1 MIKIFLFINLII
13 IFPAKIRLSEF
24 SQDCLIYNQKYSNEY
39 LFASNNIFT
48 AGIINVQNPNHNVYS
63 IPKESVDDFNKLK
76 WTLEQ
81 VNRPNSTL
89 VTLKSNKG
97 EYLCASNLYHDLFRH
112 RRRIYLK
119 GKNNK
124 NRSMSII
131 RNCEWRLEQF
141 AEKKIQTFI
150 IWNDFYNEPLYAPS
164 FFYKYNSIKRYIY
177 SWKRSRHRVPN
188 STGLSIVVKE
198 VFIHRIKKSSI
209 SNLKKN

>member
-76 WTLEQ
+76 WTIEQ

-177 SWKRSRHRVPN
+177 LWKKKPTSSAEFYWFIDCSKRSVHSPN
-188 STGLSIVVKE
+188 
-198 VFIHRIKKSSI
+198 
-209 SNLKKN
+209 